1 MIVLG
6 IIVLLLGVYLVT
18 GNTYS
23 IPPFSILLS
32 DEKSLATSSCLFIQS
47 FPKSS
52 RRKIRCYKL
61 P

>member
-6 IIVLLLGVYLVT
+6 IIILLLGVYLV
-18 GNTYS
+18 YA
-23 IPPFSILLS
+23 LLHPENS
-32 DEKSLATSSCLFIQS
+32 
-47 FPKSS
+47 KSS